1 MSEKERIARELD
13 AAEEAYTVI
22 GSTSPLRITTSV
34 GSLQVELT
42 EVNALACRFTDFRV
56 QVESLGDA
64 DAGRLQQ
71 IADDLANRLSY
82 LLEPVRPIEFDQ
94 ESSAVQMRSLPP
106 TTIDEATRFYEL
118 IVRPGEMSLCR
129 YEKLTGQERRVIPA
143 DVTREVLAR
152 LVDDFTDAVG

>member
-13 AAEEAYTVI
+13 VAEAAYTANE
-22 GSTSPLRITTSV
+22 STPPLKIATSV
-34 GSLQVELT
+34 GPLQVELT

-56 QVESLGDA
+56 QVESLADA
-64 DAGRLQQ
+64 DAERVQQ
-71 IADDLANRLSY
+71 VAGDLANRLSY

-94 ESSAVQMRSLPP
+94 ESAVVQMRSLPP
-106 TTIDEATRFYEL
+106 TTVDKSTRFYEL

-129 YEKLTGQERRVIPA
+129 YEKLTGEIRRVIPA